1 MMDKDLI
8 LINGE
13 IMPLAEAQLSYLNR
27 GHLFGDGVFEVVPV
41 YNGRAFALVPHME
54 NLIDYTIKTKIPGIY
69 TVGEL
74 IEFHEAL
81 IEATGLTSCEIYTQI
96 TRGTAPYGLGFPHQ
110 CIPELVMFALPV
122 DRKTAREKV
131 AKGVNVIT
139 VEDDR
144 WVNCDVNTLNRMPEV
159 MAKEKA
165 IIGRVYDALF
175 VRDGK
180 ITEAT
185 ESSFFVYKD
194 GILWTHPEGKF
205 IHRNVTRRLLKEKL
219 GAQLDLQIME
229 RPFTKEFAL
238 GAEGAFLC
246 GPRCEFVP
254 VTKIDRTLV
263 NEGKVNPV
271 MERIQDAFFDFVL
284 KECPMQC

>member
-1 MMDKDLI
+1 MEKNLI

-13 IMPLAEAQLSYLNR
+13 IMPMEEAQLSYMNR

-41 YNGRAFALVPHME
+41 YNGKAFALVPHME
-54 NLIDYTIKTKIPGIY
+54 NLFDYTIKTKIPGIY
-69 TVGEL
+69 TIGEL

-81 IEATGLTSCEIYTQI
+81 LEATGLTSCEVYTQI
-96 TRGTAPYGLGFPHQ
+96 TRGTAPYDLGFPHQ

-122 DRKTAREKV
+122 DRKTAREKA

-144 WVNCDVNTLNRMPEV
+144 WANCDINTLNRMPEV

-165 IIGRVYDALF
+165 VIGRAYDALF

-180 ITEAT
+180 ITEGT
-185 ESSFFVYKD
+185 ESTFFVYKD

-219 GAQLDLQIME
+219 CGEVDLQIME

-263 NEGKVNPV
+263 NGGKVSPI

-284 KECPMQC
+284 KECPMKC